1 MKKQLIEYIESDK
14 FETMSFNEIK
24 KLLGISKKHMNDELK
39 EVLNSLELE
48 GLLYE
53 YKDGLYK
60 KMPSNF
66 LVTTIDETKKGTK
79 FYEVNDVRY
88 ILEKN
93 KLNGALCYDKVI
105 IDTNT
110 NKVVKVLVR
119 NMPNVVCEVRMTP
132 EGFKYLY
139 PVNTNNNLKI
149 TIGTQKM
156 KKDGKSTNSS
166 R

>member
-66 LVTTIDETKKGTK
+66 LVTTIDETKK
-79 FYEVNDVRY
+79 
-88 ILEKN
+88 
-93 KLNGALCYDKVI
+93 
-105 IDTNT
+105 
-110 NKVVKVLVR
+110 
-119 NMPNVVCEVRMTP
+119 
-132 EGFKYLY
+132 
-139 PVNTNNNLKI
+139 
-149 TIGTQKM
+149 
-156 KKDGKSTNSS
+156 
-166 R
+166 